1 VSSIA
6 HLKQDAQSVHNQ
18 AAPVEPIKEKG
29 YLETVE
35 EKGAEDEEVV
45 DAVGQTNKELVLFES
60 NKHDADVTTFVNSLN
75 ELLLDKAGDHGQDSD
90 GDSSYTSVSTLRDD
104 PDAPTPFNVHKCGTP
119 WEHICL
125 PQWVSWQEGQKLAMR
140 EHISRMNRVR
150 VLAFRDDKRLY
161 KMCFDKH
168 EMGNGC
174 SPLSKDVQAEDV
186 ED

>member
-1 VSSIA
+1 M
-6 HLKQDAQSVHNQ
+6 HNQ
-18 AAPVEPIKEKG
+18 ATLVEPIKEKG

-35 EKGAEDEEVV
+35 EKGAEEEEAV
-45 DAVGQTNKELVLFES
+45 DAVGQTNTELVLFES
-60 NKHDADVTTFVNSLN
+60 NKHDAEVTTLVNSLN

-90 GDSSYTSVSTLRDD
+90 GDSYTSASTLRDD
-104 PDAPTPFNVHKCGTP
+104 PDAPTPFNVHKCETP

-125 PQWVSWQEGQKLAMR
+125 PQRVSWQESQKLSMR
-140 EHISRMNRVR
+140 EHISRMNTRRKNSVR

-161 KMCFDKH
+161 KMCFDEH